1 MRWIR
6 THERKISTELTVVL
20 VTCMTLVGCSS
31 SSESGN
37 PVSQGGAGMTG
48 GNGAASGG
56 SASTGGT
63 GGLAGSLTSGGTSN
77 GGTNGG
83 APTSGGS
90 SSGGTNGGAPTS
102 GGTSSGGSGGLGGA
116 TGGTGAGTAGT
127 AGASSSGAAGLG
139 EAGSSSGGQGGGAAG
154 SGGSVAGSAGLP
166 GSGGSGGAAGSGGTG
181 GDSSVPDIACPVGAT
196 FCSGFEGSS
205 FPSGTQF
212 HSVGPSSPDP
222 YQFDTAQFFNGTQS
236 LALPMGSEGFHY
248 RALAV
253 PIPGEN
259 FWVRLYVRVSTVFGD
274 NGHDSLF
281 GASTGVVSADLNNE
295 TLVEFSEQFDTVLL
309 NTKDQ
314 LFQPAESSTLSANA
328 WHCIEAHYDGAS
340 GDVQI
345 FADGEEVIHATGYAR
360 QSFKTF
366 RLGLMQYHEARA
378 VWFDDVVVAPTRV
391 NCE

>member
-1 MRWIR
+1 MLRIQ
-6 THERKISTELTVVL
+6 TYERKISTELTVAL
-20 VTCMTLVGCSS
+20 ATCLTLVACSS
-31 SSESGN
+31 SSGSGD
-37 PVSQGGAGMTG
+37 SAAQGGAGTTG
-48 GNGAASGG
+48 GNGATSGG
-56 SASTGGT
+56 PASAGGA
-63 GGLAGSLTSGGTSN
+63 GGALTSGGTSS
-77 GGTNGG
+77 GGTTGG
-83 APTSGGS
+83 AMTSGGS
-90 SSGGTNGGAPTS
+90 SSGGT
-102 GGTSSGGSGGLGGA
+102 GGLGGA
-116 TGGTGAGTAGT
+116 MSGNTGGTSAGTAGT
-127 AGASSSGAAGLG
+127 TGGSSSGAAGLG
-139 EAGSSSGGQGGGAAG
+139 GGAAASGGEGNGGAAG
-154 SGGSVAGSAGLP
+154 AGGSVAGSAGMSESGGFGGAS
-166 GSGGSGGAAGSGGTG
+166 GSGDTGGASGSGGTA
-181 GDSSVPDIACPVGAT
+181 GDSSVPDIECPTGAT

-222 YQFDTAQFFNGTQS
+222 YQFDTAQFFRGTQS

-253 PIPGEN
+253 PIPSEN

-281 GASTGVVSADLNNE
+281 GASTGVISADLNNE
-295 TLVEFSEQFDTVLL
+295 TLVEFSEQFNTVLL

-314 LFQPAESSTLSANA
+314 LFQPAEASTLSANT

-340 GDVQI
+340 GDVQV

-378 VWFDDVVVAPTRV
+378 AWFDDVVVAPMRV